1 MVGELQK
8 YIIQTKSDMIED
20 TNMVKSMNIKVVKQ

>member
-8 YIIQTKSDMIED
+8 YMIQTKSDMVED
-20 TNMVKSMNIKVVKQ
+20 MNMVKSMNIKVVK